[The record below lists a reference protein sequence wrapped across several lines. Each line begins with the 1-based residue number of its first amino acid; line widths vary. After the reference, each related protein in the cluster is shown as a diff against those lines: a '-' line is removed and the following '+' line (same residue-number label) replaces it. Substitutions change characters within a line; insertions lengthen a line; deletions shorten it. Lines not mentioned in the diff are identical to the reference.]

1 MARKTAKTAK
11 TDSPATVA
19 PKADA
24 RSGEYL
30 ATARE
35 AGIVWTAILEATGA
49 RSAIPLRATL
59 ARYLL
64 SAKGASERFPVEY
77 AKVAP
82 IAKATGEAI
91 VELRD
96 AKGEGF
102 PRIAART
109 GLSVAKVRDL
119 YAKAGGISP
128 DGRVYVGSAG
138 RTLVTRPGESV
149 RLDVPAPV
157 ESDAKAAKKAAKVA
171 RKAAKAKADAKAAKK
186 AAKAAKR
193 EARA

>member
-64 SAKGASERFPVEY
+64 SAKGASERFPNEY

-149 RLDVPAPV
+149 RLDAPAT
-157 ESDAKAAKKAAKVA
+157 DAKAAKKAAKVA

-186 AAKAAKR
+186 AAKAAAK
-193 EARA
+193 AS